1 MSIDRWM
8 DKEEMVHIYS
18 ETWLSHKKEQNN
30 AICSNMD
37 GPRNYHTKWTKSES
51 DKQIPYDTLMCS
63 VQFSS
68 VAQSCPTL
76 CDSMDCS
83 TPGFRI
89 HCQLLEFTQ
98 THVHWVSDAIQPSHP
113 LLSPSPPAFN
123 LSRHQGLFKCVSVTC
138 KPMDC
143 SPPGSSVH
151 GIFKARKLEW
161 VAMPSSRGSFRP
173 REFFRPRDQPP
184 MSWIFGIAGRFFTT
198 ELPGKSDSTHMWN
211 LKYDTKELI
220 YKTETGSQA

>member
-1 MSIDRWM
+1 MFTAAQFTIVKTWKQPKCPLTDEWIKKRWYISTVKHDSAIKKNKIMPSAATWM
-8 DKEEMVHIYS
+8 DPEIIILS
-18 ETWLSHKKEQNN
+18 ELSQKATNT
-30 AICSNMD
+30 
-37 GPRNYHTKWTKSES
+37 Y
-51 DKQIPYDTLMCS
+51 LMCS

-76 CDSMDCS
+76 CDLMDCS

-113 LLSPSPPAFN
+113 LSSPSPPAFN

-143 SPPGSSVH
+143 SPPGSSIH
-151 GIFKARKLEW
+151 GIFKGRKLEW
-161 VAMPSSRGSFRP
+161 VVMPSSMRSFRP

-198 ELPGKSDSTHMWN
+198 ELPEKSDNT
-211 LKYDTKELI
+211 
-220 YKTETGSQA
+220 